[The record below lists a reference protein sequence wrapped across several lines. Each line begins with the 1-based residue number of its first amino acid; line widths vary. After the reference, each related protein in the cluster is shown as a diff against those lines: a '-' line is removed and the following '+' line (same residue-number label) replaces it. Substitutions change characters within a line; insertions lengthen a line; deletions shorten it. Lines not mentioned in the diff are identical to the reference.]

1 MQNMRKTVVPCELQC
16 HVCQVIAGFVFACN
30 ISNREEKHY
39 SRSSRLVHQL
49 FILLPGL
56 ALISGELHHSH
67 LEIILAEEELK

>member
-1 MQNMRKTVVPCELQC
+1 MCVRLLQVLCLLATFPTERKSITADLL
-16 HVCQVIAGFVFACN
+16 A
-30 ISNREEKHY
+30 R
-39 SRSSRLVHQL
+39 RVHQL